1 MNSRHRVSRI
11 AFGWL
16 LPLLMTCVF
25 PPSVPAAETGRSLLE
40 GVKSVHVQ
48 VDRRIEGGIDGDR
61 LQEEIERRVA
71 DAGIRVLTSEE
82 YGKFRMSKGYPFAR
96 LDVTVRADDIETGA
110 GAFTLYQIAVVAR
123 QKVMLDRNARIKI
136 MAETWERRVLAVDAG
151 AEAIKRQIMDGVDGF
166 VADLQSAN

>member
-1 MNSRHRVSRI
+1 MDVGHHAFRV
-11 AFGWL
+11 ALAWL
-16 LPLLMTCVF
+16 LPLLMVCAVA
-25 PPSVPAAETGRSLLE
+25 PDAPAADYQRDLLD

-48 VDRRIEGGIDGDR
+48 VDRRIEGGIDGDQ

-71 DAGIRVLTSEE
+71 DAGIRVLSSEE

-96 LDVTVRADDIETGA
+96 LDVSVRADDLETGA

-136 MAETWERRVLAVDAG
+136 MAETWERRVMAVDAG
-151 AEAIKRQIMDGVDGF
+151 AEAITQQIMEGVDGF